1 MGNTNLKSSEFAE
14 IFFRISIYLK
24 TRQDS

>member
-1 MGNTNLKSSEFAE
+1 MGKNLKSSEFAE
-14 IFFRISIYLK
+14 IFFRIPVFLK